1 VGVVGD
7 VREFGLDR
15 PPISEMYVPVAQ
27 TGGMST
33 LIVRTAA
40 DSQAMARRMREVV
53 HEVDSQTAITHEMT
67 VEQAREES
75 LVSPRLTATLL
86 GLFAGLALLIAAA
99 GIGGIMALAVSQ
111 RGREI
116 GIRMALG
123 ARPAD
128 ILRMVLGHGLALTL
142 LGVATGA
149 AGALALTGLA
159 KSLLFEVTPT
169 DPLTFVG
176 VGLVLLTSALLASFL
191 PARRAASID
200 PIVALRSE

>member
-1 VGVVGD
+1 
-7 VREFGLDR
+7 
-15 PPISEMYVPVAQ
+15 
-27 TGGMST
+27 
-33 LIVRTAA
+33 
-40 DSQAMARRMREVV
+40 VV

-111 RGREI
+111 RAREI

-128 ILRMVLGHGLALTL
+128 ILRMVLGHGLALTSF
-142 LGVATGA
+142 GIAIGA

-176 VGLVLLTSALLASFL
+176 VAVVLAGAAVVASYL
-191 PARRAASID
+191 PARRAAGVD
-200 PIVALRSE
+200 PMDALRCE